1 MTPMPVP
8 ILTLAA
14 LVGGFV
20 LVNALFVAAEFAL
33 VSAPRAAIEAR
44 AAKGD
49 RLAQRILETL
59 TSPLR
64 QDRYIA
70 TSQLAITVTS
80 LGLGMFGEHELARWV
95 ERHIGV
101 FGVWRVI
108 TSHLVAAVAAVA
120 TLTFFHIVIGEMVP
134 KTLAMLRPELLVRLV
149 YWPMRVSLIVL
160 YPFVRLSSGVAR
172 FFLKL
177 LGVKRQENAH
187 EQFHTPEELALIVE
201 ESAEGGAIRAESGK
215 LLRELFE
222 FGDLTAGQAMTP
234 RVRVTGIPLGAAPA
248 DVRTLLATRGHTR
261 YPVFDGDLDHI
272 VGMLHV
278 KDLLRKIVA
287 DQPVAQSDLRP
298 IPVVPTTTAL
308 DDVLALMQR
317 SHAHMAI
324 VIDEHGGTAGIV
336 SLEDLFDEVVGEIE
350 EGAPAASIA
359 KQPDGSVRAAGT
371 VRVEEL
377 GQAFDIDLTHEDVDS
392 VSGLVLARLDRPPV
406 VGDIVEYGRIRLQV
420 TVTSGHGVGEVRATL
435 LPESE
440 EAP

>member
-1 MTPMPVP
+1 MPMP
-8 ILTLAA
+8 ILTL
-14 LVGGFV
+14 VGLIAVFV

-33 VSAPRAAIEAR
+33 VSAPRASIETR

-49 RLAQRILETL
+49 RLARRILETL

-80 LGLGMFGEHELARWV
+80 LGLGMYGEHELAHWV
-95 ERHIGV
+95 ERHLPALG
-101 FGVWRVI
+101 GWRVI
-108 TSHLVAAVAAVA
+108 APDVVAAVVAVA
-120 TLTFFHIVIGEMVP
+120 ALAFFHIVIGEMVP

-149 YWPMRVSLIVL
+149 YWPMRVSLVVL

-172 FFLKL
+172 SCLKL
-177 LGVKRQENAH
+177 LGVTRQENVH
-187 EQFHTPEELALIVE
+187 EQFHTAEELALIVE
-201 ESAEGGAIRAESGK
+201 ESAEGGALRAESGR

-234 RVRVTGIPLGAAPA
+234 RVRVNGIPLGATPA
-248 DVRTLLATRGHTR
+248 EVRDLVTAHGHTR

-287 DQPVAQSDLRP
+287 DQPVAQADLRP

-317 SHAHMAI
+317 AHAHMAI
-324 VIDEHGGTAGIV
+324 VIDEHGGAAGIV
-336 SLEDLFDEVVGEIE
+336 SLEDLFDEVVGEID
-350 EGAPAASIA
+350 EGAPAAPLGR
-359 KQPDGSVRAAGT
+359 QPDGSVRATGT

-377 GQAFDIDLTHEDVDS
+377 GHAFDVDLSHEDVDS

-406 VGDIVEYGRIRLQV
+406 VGDIVEYGRIRLEV
-420 TVTSGHGVGEVRATL
+420 TATSGHGVAEVRATL
-435 LPESE
+435 LPEHE

>member
-1 MTPMPVP
+1 MMTMP
-8 ILTLAA
+8 ILTLGGLIA
-14 LVGGFV
+14 GFV

-33 VSAPRAAIEAR
+33 VSAPRAAIETR
-44 AAKGD
+44 VAKGD
-49 RLAQRILETL
+49 RLARRILDTL

-80 LGLGMFGEHELARWV
+80 LGLGMFGEHELAQWV
-95 ERHIGV
+95 ELHIPV
-101 FGVWRVI
+101 FGVWGVV
-108 TSHLVAAVAAVA
+108 TSHLVAGVAAIA

-149 YWPMRVSLIVL
+149 YWPMQISLIVL

-177 LGVKRQENAH
+177 LGVTREENVR
-187 EQFHTPEELALIVE
+187 EQFHTPEELAFIVE
-201 ESAEGGAIRAESGK
+201 ESAEGGALRAESGK
-215 LLRELFE
+215 LLSELFE

-234 RVRVTGIPLGAAPA
+234 RVRVHGIPLGATPEE
-248 DVRTLLATRGHTR
+248 VRTLITAHGHTR
-261 YPVFDGDLDHI
+261 YPVFDDDLDHI

-287 DQPVAQSDLRP
+287 NQPVAQSDLRP

-308 DDVLALMQR
+308 DDVLTLMQR

-350 EGAPAASIA
+350 EGAPAASLA
-359 KQPDGSVRAAGT
+359 RLPDGSVRAAGT

-377 GQAFDIDLTHEDVDS
+377 GQAFDIDLSHEDVDS

-406 VGDIVEYGRIRLQV
+406 VGDIVEYGRIRLAV
-420 TVTSGHGVGEVRATL
+420 TATSGHGVAEVRATL
-435 LPESE
+435 LPEAE